1 MMEDKPAQKPFV
13 IPIFIPHAGCPH
25 RCVFCD
31 QTRTTR
37 RPEAL
42 PSAAQVDETVTRFLN
57 YRKDPA
63 RYTEISFYGGNF
75 LGLPT
80 QSICALLTYADHCR
94 SKAQI
99 QGIRFSTRPD
109 TITPRRLALL
119 TGYAV
124 TTVELGVQ
132 SMNDHV
138 LQRSRRGHSVSHIH
152 RAVSLLKK
160 TSYCWG
166 LQMMVGLPGDT
177 NESAMATGEKIASFK
192 PDFVRIYPTLVLK
205 GSRLAQWY
213 RQGRYDPMTLKGA
226 VALVKKLYALFAGK
240 GIKVVRMGLQAAE
253 GLQTGQDLVAGPFH
267 PAFGELVLS
276 ALWLETILKH
286 VKNNPLEGETVIIS
300 LHPKLMS
307 RVRGH
312 HNKNLEPL
320 CRKFELPHIHFSTDN
335 DLPLDTVRIN
345 GRPCGLFNG

>member
-1 MMEDKPAQKPFV
+1 MMYDKPTQKPFV

-31 QTRTTR
+31 QTGTTR
-37 RPEAL
+37 QPEAVPNATQL
-42 PSAAQVDETVTRFLN
+42 DETVTRFLG

-80 QSICALLTYADHCR
+80 QSIGSLLKSADR
-94 SKAQI
+94 YVSNAQVR
-99 QGIRFSTRPD
+99 GIRFSTRPD
-109 TITPRRLALL
+109 TITTQRLALL
-119 TGYAV
+119 EGYGV
-124 TTVELGVQ
+124 TTVEVGVQ
-132 SMNDHV
+132 SMNNHV
-138 LQRSRRGHSVSHIH
+138 LQHSRRGHSVAHIR

-160 TSYCWG
+160 TSYRCG

-177 NESAMATGEKIASFK
+177 NESALATGDQIASLK

-213 RQGRYDPMTLKGA
+213 RQGRYDPMTLKEA
-226 VALVKKLYALFAGK
+226 VALVKELYVRFVRS
-240 GIKVVRMGLQAAE
+240 GIDVIRMGLQAAE
-253 GLQTGQDLVAGPFH
+253 GLETGKELVAGPFH

-276 ALWLETILKH
+276 SLWLETIVIYL
-286 VKNNPLEGETVIIS
+286 KNNLLGSEPMTIS

-312 HNKNLEPL
+312 RNKNLERL
-320 CRKFELPHIHFSTDN
+320 GRQFKLPGIHLSTDN
-335 DLPLDTVRIN
+335 DLPLDTVRLN
-345 GRPCGLFNG
+345 GRPCRLFQ